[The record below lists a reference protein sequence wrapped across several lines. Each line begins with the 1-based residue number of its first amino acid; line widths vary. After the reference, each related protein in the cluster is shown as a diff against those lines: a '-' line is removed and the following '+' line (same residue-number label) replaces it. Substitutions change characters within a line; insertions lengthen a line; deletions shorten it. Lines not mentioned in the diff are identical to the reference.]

1 MKKVYLL
8 TGAFALFSVGY
19 LLAPKPLTAKIS
31 GSALN
36 VNYSGVNGGLTCNT
50 GGCHGGTVNSGP
62 GSVNIFTNIPAT
74 GYIPGAS
81 YTIEVLINAGNGNGL
96 SYGFSASAVLTGTST
111 FTDGF
116 SNLDNTTLPRSSG
129 RYIVHNS
136 AVPGTGA
143 NSSHTF
149 SFQWTAP
156 ASGSG
161 DVTFFAAGNSA
172 NGNGSTSGDHIYNN
186 SLTVSEA
193 PGAFITEQVI
203 AAFNLFP
210 NPAEDMLNIS
220 VPDHLMGSRLRVLDV
235 QGKTVLEQQLNHA
248 AASLNVTGLTAG
260 CYVVELLNNGQVYT
274 SRFVKK

>member
-1 MKKVYLL
+1 MKKAYLL
-8 TGAFALFSVGY
+8 TGAFALFSAGY

-31 GSALN
+31 GSALSL
-36 VNYSGVNGGLTCNT
+36 NYSGVNGGLTCNT
-50 GGCHGGTVNSGP
+50 GGCHPAILNAGP
-62 GSVNIFTNIPAT
+62 GSVDISTDIPAT
-74 GYIPGAS
+74 GYIPGEN
-81 YTIEVLINAGNGNGL
+81 YIVEVTINAGNSNGL
-96 SYGFSASAVLTGTST
+96 SYGFSASAVLSGTST

-116 SNLDNTTLPRSSG
+116 SNLDGTTLPRSNG

-136 AVPGTGA
+136 AVPGAGA

-149 SFQWTAP
+149 TFQWTAP

-172 NGNGSTSGDHIYNN
+172 NGNGASSGDHIYNN

-193 PGAFITEQVI
+193 PGAFITEQVT
-203 AAFNLFP
+203 AAFNLYP
-210 NPAEDMLNIS
+210 NPAQEMVSIA
-220 VPDHLMGSRLRVLDV
+220 VPDYLIGSRLRVLDV

-260 CYVVELLNNGQVYT
+260 CYVVELLKNGQIYA